1 MSGTFGDILR
11 EWRGKRRFS
20 QLDLSL
26 AAETSARHLSFLESG
41 RANPSRA
48 MVLKLSD
55 ALEMPKAIANQAL
68 TAAGYA
74 AVFPSLPADADAL
87 APVFAA
93 IREMLA
99 NHAPFPGFAIDG
111 HWNVIEANGPAA
123 AMFGVFGVDGATNMI
138 DVLLA
143 LGETDLLENW
153 RETAALALARL
164 NLENTRCGGDPVLK
178 GYIAKLAA
186 HPRLADQGD
195 DDIDYSRAVIPSVF
209 NLNGQ
214 RLSVFSTIAE
224 FGTVQDVAASDVR
237 IELMFSVDDATRE
250 FFRRMAN

>member
-48 MVLKLSD
+48 MVLRLTD
-55 ALEMPKAIANQAL
+55 ALEMPKAVANTAL
-68 TAAGYA
+68 TAAGFA
-74 AVFPSLPADADAL
+74 AVFPNLPPDDDAL
-87 APVFAA
+87 APVYAA

-99 NHAPFPGFAIDG
+99 NHTPQPGFAIDR
-111 HWNVIEANGPAA
+111 HWNVIDANGPATA
-123 AMFGVFGVDGATNMI
+123 LFGVIGAQAETNMI
-138 DVLLA
+138 EVLLA
-143 LGETDLLENW
+143 LGETELMENW
-153 RETAALALARL
+153 RETALLAIARL
-164 NLENTRCGGDPVLK
+164 NLENARCGGDAVLSD
-178 GYIAKLAA
+178 YIKRLAA
-186 HPRLADQGD
+186 HPRLAEIND
-195 DDIDYSRAVIPSVF
+195 DDIDYGRAVIPSVF

-224 FGTVQDVAASDVR
+224 FGTVQDVAACDVR
-237 IELMFSVDDATRE
+237 IELMFAADNATRE

>member
-1 MSGTFGDILR
+1 MNTAFGNILR

-26 AAETSARHLSFLESG
+26 AAEMSARHLSFLESG

-74 AVFPSLPADADAL
+74 PVFPSLPPDADAL
-87 APVFAA
+87 APVYAA
-93 IREMLA
+93 MREMLA
-99 NHAPFPGFAIDG
+99 NHAPLPGFAIDG

-123 AMFGVFGVDGATNMI
+123 AMFGVFGVDGATNMV

-143 LGETDLLENW
+143 LAETDLLENW
-153 RETAALALARL
+153 RETAFLALARL
-164 NLENTRCGGDPVLK
+164 NLENMRCGGDPILSSYV
-178 GYIAKLAA
+178 GKLAA
-186 HPRLADQGD
+186 HPRLADCD
-195 DDIDYSRAVIPSVF
+195 DADIDYSQAVIPSVF

-237 IELMFSVDDATRE
+237 IELMFPADDATRA
-250 FFRRMAN
+250 FFRNIAQ